1 MMNASPDPAANLP
14 NNASRD
20 PLMVRLYIVGGALNS
35 LRALMNL
42 KAICEEYF
50 PKHYQIEV
58 IDIFED
64 PLRALTD
71 KVLVT
76 PTLVKTS
83 PPPSIRLA
91 GDLSQKQTVLLVL
104 QSTTRK

>member
-1 MMNASPDPAANLP
+1 MNVSPDPTVNMPNDAA
-14 NNASRD
+14 RD
-20 PLMVRLYIVGGALNS
+20 ILVVRLYIAGGALNS

-50 PKHYQIEV
+50 SKQYQIEV

-64 PLRALTD
+64 PLRALAD

-76 PTLVKTS
+76 PMLVKTS
-83 PPPSIRLA
+83 PAPIIRLA
-91 GDLSQKQTVLLVL
+91 GDLSQKQTVLLAL
-104 QSTTRK
+104 QSTTRKP